1 MKNTKK
7 KLNSQSKIV
16 KASFSGSNI
25 TKYSGLNTVA
35 KYMNRQSIVKGLGKT
50 FLTVWHNATK
60 FGVDQILMAITLSSI
75 SCYQKTPNGC
85 MKAGWE
91 ASLWMPIQS
100 LRALLLTSFFDA
112 VV

>member
-35 KYMNRQSIVKGLGKT
+35 KYIHPVKLVSDLAKLFYGVKPLNQSVATRKVQRRDITQQNKGLKVT
-50 FLTVWHNATK
+50 
-60 FGVDQILMAITLSSI
+60 IP
-75 SCYQKTPNGC
+75 Y
-85 MKAGWE
+85 
-91 ASLWMPIQS
+91 
-100 LRALLLTSFFDA
+100 
-112 VV
+112 

>member
-35 KYMNRQSIVKGLGKT
+35 KYIHPVKLVYELAKLFNVVNRQSIVKGLGKT
-50 FLTVWHNATK
+50 FPTVWHNATK
-60 FGVDQILMAITLSSI
+60 FGVNQILMAITLTDGSSL
-75 SCYQKTPNGC
+75 YK
-85 MKAGWE
+85 
-91 ASLWMPIQS
+91 
-100 LRALLLTSFFDA
+100 D
-112 VV
+112 